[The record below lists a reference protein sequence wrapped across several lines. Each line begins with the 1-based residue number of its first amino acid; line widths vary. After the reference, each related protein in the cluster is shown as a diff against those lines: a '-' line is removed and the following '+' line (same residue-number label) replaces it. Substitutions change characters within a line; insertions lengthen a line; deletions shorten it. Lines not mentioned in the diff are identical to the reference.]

1 MIEKITTPILA
12 IQGMDDQYGTLH
24 QIESIKVRARVSVSV
39 EILQDCKH
47 SPHLEHPINVL
58 DAIKTFSTAVR

>member
-1 MIEKITTPILA
+1 
-12 IQGMDDQYGTLH
+12 
-24 QIESIKVRARVSVSV
+24 V

-58 DAIKTFSTAVR
+58 DAIKTFFHCG